1 MWFFYSMHCG
11 GIDGNNGGAG
21 DANGARFELNWG
33 CIKGICDQGQRF
45 IVHKSLINFHKSK
58 IKRVCNQLFWS
69 LVLIVAIDIVHRS
82 HIKIT
87 SHRS

>member
-1 MWFFYSMHCG
+1 MHCG

-58 IKRVCNQLFWS
+58 IKKGL
-69 LVLIVAIDIVHRS
+69 
-82 HIKIT
+82 
-87 SHRS
+87 